1 MNHFTCISSFL
12 PPLSDTIMG
21 DGQQKVPM
29 NQTVRRIQPRSA
41 VLPTNLLLGY
51 LAFLQ
56 NMQDKKKAIKIMRAS
71 IWQLKGKNNPREK
84 EKKIVNDILGP

>member
-56 NMQDKKKAIKIMRAS
+56 NMQDKKKAIKDNEGINMA
-71 IWQLKGKNNPREK
+71 IKGQKQS
-84 EKKIVNDILGP
+84 